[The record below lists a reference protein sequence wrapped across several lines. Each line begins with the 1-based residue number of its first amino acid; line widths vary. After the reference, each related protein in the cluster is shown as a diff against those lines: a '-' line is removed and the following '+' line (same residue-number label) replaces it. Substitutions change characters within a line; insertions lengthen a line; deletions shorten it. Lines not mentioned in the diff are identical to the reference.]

1 MPQDPA
7 QPRVLVTGATGFVG
21 SHLVDFLVERGAAVR
36 CLVRKTSKLKYL
48 QHPSIEIVYGGL
60 DASTDWNSVLAD
72 VDTIYHVA
80 GKTFARRAADYYTV
94 NHKGTE
100 AIAGAALRFRKSI
113 KRFVLISSLAA
124 TGPSPDGVLVNEATL
139 ARPVTPYGKS
149 KLMGEEAL
157 RTIGDLLPWTIVR
170 PPAVYGPRDYGVYEF
185 FKMIA
190 GGFFPMIGNYDKLV
204 SLVHVRDLVEGI
216 LLAAE
221 SKSAVGRT
229 YFISSDEAYSQARLA
244 GQIADI
250 LGKRTRRIAIP
261 KPVAWA
267 VALGAEGLAAL
278 TRKPPVINRD
288 KVKDLSQRCWGCS
301 IDRAR
306 KELGY
311 SQKVPL
317 EDGLRQTV
325 DWYRAEGW
333 LK

>member
-1 MPQDPA
+1 
-7 QPRVLVTGATGFVG
+7 VTGATGFVG
-21 SHLVDFLVERGAAVR
+21 SHLVDLLLERGTAVR
-36 CLVRKTSKLKYL
+36 CLARKTSDLKYL
-48 QHPSIEIVYGGL
+48 QHPSVEIIYGGL
-60 DASTDWNSVLAD
+60 DGSTDWNSALAD
-72 VDTIYHVA
+72 VDTVYHVA
-80 GKTFARRAADYYTV
+80 GKTFARRAADYYAV

-100 AIAGAALRFRKSI
+100 AIAGAVLRFRKSI

-124 TGPSPDGVLVNEATL
+124 TGPSRDGVMVNEATP

-157 RTIGDLLPWTIVR
+157 RMIGDLVPWTIVR

-190 GGFFPMIGNYDKLV
+190 GGLFPMIGNYDKLV

-216 LLAAE
+216 VLAAE
-221 SKSAVGRT
+221 NKSAVGRT
-229 YFISSDEAYSQARLA
+229 YFISSDEAYSQAKLA

-261 KPVAWA
+261 KRVAWF
-267 VALGAEGLAAL
+267 VALGAEGLAAV

-288 KVKDLSQRCWGCS
+288 KVTDLSQRCWGCS

-306 KELGY
+306 RELGY
-311 SQKVPL
+311 GQKVSL

-325 DWYRAEGW
+325 DWYKAEGW